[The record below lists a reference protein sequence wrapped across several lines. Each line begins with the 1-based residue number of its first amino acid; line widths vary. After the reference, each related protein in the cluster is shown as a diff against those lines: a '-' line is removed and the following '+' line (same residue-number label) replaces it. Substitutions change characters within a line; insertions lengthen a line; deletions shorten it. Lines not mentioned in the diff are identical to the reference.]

1 MLGLA
6 DIAAQ
11 AAQNASSLWQNLWD
25 GSWSSATPWGGI
37 LAGLALFWRLQR
49 FLRNLIST
57 VFMLCVIYL
66 TVKLGMGIDLMEKL
80 KVMLGN

>member
-11 AAQNASSLWQNLWD
+11 AAQNAPSLWQNLWD

-49 FLRNLIST
+49 LLRNIISMI
-57 VFMLCVIYL
+57 FMLCVIYL
-66 TVKLGMGIDLMEKL
+66 TVKLGMGIDPVEKL
-80 KVMLGN
+80 KDLLGN

>member
-11 AAQNASSLWQNLWD
+11 AAHNAPSLWQSLWD
-25 GSWSSATPWGGI
+25 GSWTSATPWGGI

-66 TVKLGMGIDLMEKL
+66 TVKLGMGIDLAEKVRDL
-80 KVMLGN
+80 LGN

>member
-11 AAQNASSLWQNLWD
+11 AAQNAPSFWQNLWD

-49 FLRNLIST
+49 LLRNIISMI
-57 VFMLCVIYL
+57 FMLCVIYL
-66 TVKLGMGIDLMEKL
+66 TVKLGMGIDLADKL
-80 KVMLGN
+80 KDLLGN

>member
-11 AAQNASSLWQNLWD
+11 AAQNAPSLWQNLWD
-25 GSWSSATPWGGI
+25 GSGSAATPWGGI

-80 KVMLGN
+80 KDLLGN